1 VAIGYKEA
9 LWPSHQRDQ
18 VIAVHCFFY
27 ARTHAAQL
35 ICEICGKLRMDPADP
50 VFVID
55 STSGF
60 ACHAEASAKAGHSS
74 FWEQLCSQS

>member
-1 VAIGYKEA
+1 MAIAPTRSSYCRSLFLLRA
-9 LWPSHQRDQ
+9 D
-18 VIAVHCFFY
+18 
-27 ARTHAAQL
+27 ARSTAQL
-35 ICEICGKLRMDPADP
+35 ICEICENLRMNQADP